1 MINKTY
7 IKSYVDSCLPSMER
21 AIERL
26 VRIPSLSEDRVQ
38 ALKALDE
45 ALALGE
51 ELGFKTRKAA
61 GGEVGIISM
70 GPENTETLGILV
82 HVDVV
87 PAGEE
92 EDWTYPPFSLT
103 KADGFL
109 FGRGTIDDKGPL
121 VATLYA
127 MKCLKDS
134 GEKLHKE
141 VQLVIGT
148 REEIIWTDMERYA
161 KEERL
166 PDYGFT
172 PDDSFPICNVEKG
185 YVDAIME
192 FPWEL
197 SAEDGWQLESITAGE
212 AGNTV
217 PGRAEAMLVRLEG
230 GKAAER
236 RSLKAAGKAVHSS
249 EPERGENAIFLLTDL
264 AKKEITEE
272 NRLMAILEALKEAFE
287 DVYGSGLGLASESEY
302 YKGEYVHVNTF
313 CPTMANTE
321 GGVLRVNINGRTTPL
336 LTPEEVLEKLGEL
349 AESLGGR
356 AILKEGMPAVLIEKE
371 RPFVKAF
378 SRAYREITG
387 LEGEYRTAL
396 GTSYAKA
403 MPNVAAWGPLLPG
416 DEDSCHEVDENISLK
431 TLVAN
436 AEIFAM
442 AIGEIAGSER
452 SFK

>member
-121 VATLYA
+121 VAALYA

-134 GEKLHKE
+134 GEELHKE

-185 YVDAIME
+185 YVDAILE
-192 FPWEL
+192 IPYSL
-197 SAEDGWQLESITAGE
+197 SKADGWQLESLSAGE

-217 PGRAEAMLVRLEG
+217 PGRAEAVLVRTEQ
-230 GKAAER
+230 GKPAER
-236 RSLKAAGKAVHSS
+236 RSLKASGKAVHSS
-249 EPERGENAIFLLTDL
+249 EPERGENAIFVLKELIE
-264 AKKEITEE
+264 KEITEE
-272 NRLMAILEALKEAFE
+272 NHLNRVLEVIKKAFE

-302 YKGEYVHVNTF
+302 YKGEFVHRNTF
-313 CPTMANTE
+313 CPTMMKAEDGT
-321 GGVLRVNINGRTTPL
+321 VRININGRTTPL
-336 LTPEEVLEKLGEL
+336 LAPEELLKKLEEL

-356 AILKEGMPAVLIEKE
+356 AFLKEGMPAVLIEKD

-378 SRAYREITG
+378 SGAYREITG

-403 MPNVAAWGPLLPG
+403 MPNVAAWGPLLPD

-442 AIGEIAGSER
+442 AIGEIAGSAR